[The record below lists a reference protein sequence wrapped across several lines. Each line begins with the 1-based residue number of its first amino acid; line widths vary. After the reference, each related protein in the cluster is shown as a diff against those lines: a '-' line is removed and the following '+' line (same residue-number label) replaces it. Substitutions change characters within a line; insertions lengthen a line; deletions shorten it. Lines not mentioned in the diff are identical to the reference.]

1 MESKTKFGLRKSSPE
16 LPLITLIAM
25 LLDPAINVPKDRIE
39 EFMGIISEDLLRL
52 LTGRDGEV
60 ILDCI
65 K

>member
-39 EFMGIISEDLLRL
+39 EFMSIISEDLL
-52 LTGRDGEV
+52 
-60 ILDCI
+60 
-65 K
+65 